1 MNKQE
6 IKENYKSQKAIL
18 KAKYKADRDRLKLS
32 RHRKKKELKF
42 KSKSAPKEER
52 AAIKEQL
59 RAEKN
64 AYKKEVF
71 LQKSIYQE
79 ALIPL
84 KREKRTALGGLVTSV
99 TAHAP
104 ESLAGGLTL
113 SYVLIFFV
121 LALVQGGFIIGATY
135 YSVERRAEDALITT
149 ASALQASGLSQEAAE
164 RLADETDFH
173 VALYRE
179 DQTLIYAYGA
189 AGLEE
194 TLPYNERLNEAFSY
208 RNQSEKVKIYS
219 KKVTTPEGTFYLNLA
234 KGMESEDATVSLVV
248 NLTLFSGVA
257 AMIISYLV
265 GHRIA
270 KKKLRPIGVL
280 GRAME
285 EMSAAKLSDRLDTR
299 HIRTELV
306 EVVESYNSMLD
317 KIEEAY
323 SRQKQF
329 VSDASHELRTPLAV
343 IAGYSDILSRW
354 GMEDPAVRQ
363 EAVEAILSQ
372 TQNMQALLERLLYIA
387 RSENGKVQASFA
399 QTALAPLCEE
409 LLQDFRM
416 MHPNRSF
423 SLQGA
428 ASAWCDANLMRQLLT
443 ILLDNAAKFTQ
454 EGGKIEIALSQ
465 EEGQTCI
472 SVSDNGI
479 GMSQAVQ
486 ERVFE
491 RFYKGDSSHNEKG
504 FGLGL
509 SIARLIA
516 ESQNATLSVESE
528 EGKGST
534 FTVTLIPREN

>member
-6 IKENYKSQKAIL
+6 IKEQYKSQKNIL
-18 KAKYKADRDRLKLS
+18 KAKYKAEKAQLKLAWHRKRADLKYRLKTAEA
-32 RHRKKKELKF
+32 K
-42 KSKSAPKEER
+42 AR
-52 AAIKEQL
+52 AALKVRIK
-59 RAEKN
+59 AEKR
-64 AYKKEVF
+64 AYKNEAF

-113 SYVLIFFV
+113 SYVLIFFL
-121 LALVQGGFIIGATY
+121 LALVQGGFVVGATY
-135 YSVERRAEDALITT
+135 YNVEKRAEDALITT
-149 ASALQASGLSQEAAE
+149 ASTLEAGGLTADTAE
-164 RLADETDFH
+164 RLADETNFH
-173 VALYRE
+173 IALYGE
-179 DQTLIYAYGA
+179 DQKLIYAYGA
-189 AGLEE
+189 VGSEE
-194 TLPYNERLNEAFSY
+194 ALPYNQNWGAPFSY
-208 RNQSEKVKIYS
+208 QNQNEKMKIYS
-219 KKVTTPEGTFYLNLA
+219 KKITVPEGRFYLNLA
-234 KGMESEDATVSLVV
+234 KSMEEEDATVSLVV
-248 NLTLFSGVA
+248 NLILLSTVA

-265 GHRIA
+265 GHQIA

-285 EMSAAKLSDRLDTR
+285 EMSAARLSDRLDTR

-317 KIEEAY
+317 KIEDAY

-363 EAVEAILSQ
+363 EAVDAIVAQ
-372 TQNMQALLERLLYIA
+372 TANMQALLERLLYIA
-387 RSENGKVQASFA
+387 RSENGKVQAAFA
-399 QTALAPLCEE
+399 QVELAPLCEE
-409 LLQDFRM
+409 LLQDFRV
-416 MHPNRSF
+416 MHPDRTF
-423 SLQGA
+423 GA
-428 ASAWCDANLMRQLLT
+428 EGGASAWCDADLMRQLLT
-443 ILLDNAAKFTQ
+443 ILLDNAAKFTSDGGEIKITLTQ
-454 EGGKIEIALSQ
+454 AEGAVQIA
-465 EEGQTCI
+465 
-472 SVSDNGI
+472 VSDNGI
-479 GMSQAVQ
+479 GMSQEVQ
-486 ERVFE
+486 KRVFE

-534 FTVTLIPREN
+534 FIIILPIE

>member
-6 IKENYKSQKAIL
+6 IKENYKSQKAAL
-18 KAKYKADRDRLKLS
+18 KAKYKADRDQLKLDWQ
-32 RHRKKKELKF
+32 RKEKELEF
-42 KSKSAPKEER
+42 KAKSAPKEAR

-59 RAEKN
+59 SLEKE

-113 SYVLIFFV
+113 SYILIFFV
-121 LALVQGGFIIGATY
+121 LSLVQGGFVIGATY
-135 YSVERRAEDALITT
+135 YTVERRAEDGLLTT
-149 ASALQASGLSQEAAE
+149 ASTLEAGGLEAKVAE
-164 RLADETDFH
+164 RLADETDYH

-179 DQTLIYAYGA
+179 QV
-189 AGLEE
+189 
-194 TLPYNERLNEAFSY
+194 LPYNQTWGKPFSY
-208 RNQSEKVKIYS
+208 RHQTENMRIYS
-219 KKVTTPEGTFYLNLA
+219 KKVTTEAGSFRLNLA
-234 KGMESEDATVSLVV
+234 KNMEEEDAMLSIVV
-248 NLTLFSGVA
+248 NLTLIAIAVA
-257 AMIISYLV
+257 MGIGYFV
-265 GHRIA
+265 GHRTA

-317 KIEEAY
+317 KIEDAY

-363 EAVEAILSQ
+363 EAVEAILTQ

-399 QTALAPLCEE
+399 QVELAPLCEE

-416 MHPNRSF
+416 MHPNRVF

-443 ILLDNAAKFTQ
+443 ILLDNAAKFTR

-465 EEGQTCI
+465 EEEKTVL

-479 GMSQAVQ
+479 GK
-486 ERVFE
+486 R
-491 RFYKGDSSHNEKG
+491 YKSGCSSAFIRGIAPIMKRASGWG
-504 FGLGL
+504 FP
-509 SIARLIA
+509 SPA
-516 ESQNATLSVESE
+516 
-528 EGKGST
+528 
-534 FTVTLIPREN
+534 